1 MLNRMR
7 KNTKMILWITAVA
20 FVGMIVFAWGMDIT
34 GRRSRGLSRVV
45 GEINGRAITVQTFQ
59 RMLQQTYLQR
69 KQEAGREPDRRSLV
83 QETWDRILTEIVL
96 GDEVRRRGIKATDL
110 EVVQFLLNNPPDFVR
125 GYKVFQDSSGN
136 FDVERY
142 RAFLQNPSTFQ
153 DPMAQRLVLYLE
165 DWTRSVL
172 PFWKLRQEV
181 LAGAKVSDPEVW
193 ERYRAEGEKVRV
205 RYMEV
210 PFREI
215 PDSLVEV
222 GEEEL
227 QAYYR
232 AHREDF
238 WRGRRARLLYVA
250 FRKVPTPSD
259 SMIALEE
266 ARELAERARAGED
279 FEELAR
285 DYSDDPGSAQKGG
298 DLGYFPRGRMVRE
311 FEEVAFG
318 MKPGD
323 VSDPVLTRFGWH
335 VIKVED
341 RRGKG
346 EDVEVRARHILVKV
360 EPGEETLER
369 LDNQA
374 QELLKDAEQLG
385 DLRGAA
391 QEEGLKVGDTGFFGE
406 GTFVP
411 GIGTA
416 GALVAFAFHA
426 RVGSVR
432 SYEDEDAFYVVQ
444 LTERKEAGVQPL
456 GEVRE
461 QVRRLVELEKRREL
475 ARRRLE
481 PALDRLSRGES
492 LKEVGRGL
500 GMEVK
505 ETGKFT
511 RTGYIPG
518 VGGRNAFVEV
528 AFRLKKP
535 GDHSGVVTT
544 ERAAYIL
551 ELVERF
557 PPDREAFE
565 KEKEDIRGRM
575 LAQRRQEVYTAWL
588 EGVKRRAEVQDKRY
602 LFYEF

>member
-1 MLNRMR
+1 
-7 KNTKMILWITAVA
+7 
-20 FVGMIVFAWGMDIT
+20 
-34 GRRSRGLSRVV
+34 
-45 GEINGRAITVQTFQ
+45 
-59 RMLQQTYLQR
+59 
-69 KQEAGREPDRRSLV
+69 
-83 QETWDRILTEIVL
+83 
-96 GDEVRRRGIKATDL
+96 
-110 EVVQFLLNNPPDFVR
+110 
-125 GYKVFQDSSGN
+125 
-136 FDVERY
+136 
-142 RAFLQNPSTFQ
+142 
-153 DPMAQRLVLYLE
+153 
-165 DWTRSVL
+165 
-172 PFWKLRQEV
+172 
-181 LAGAKVSDPEVW
+181 
-193 ERYRAEGEKVRV
+193 
-205 RYMEV
+205 
-210 PFREI
+210 
-215 PDSLVEV
+215 
-222 GEEEL
+222 
-227 QAYYR
+227 
-232 AHREDF
+232 
-238 WRGRRARLLYVA
+238 
-250 FRKVPTPSD
+250 
-259 SMIALEE
+259 MIALEE

-481 PALDRLSRGES
+481 PALYRLSRGES